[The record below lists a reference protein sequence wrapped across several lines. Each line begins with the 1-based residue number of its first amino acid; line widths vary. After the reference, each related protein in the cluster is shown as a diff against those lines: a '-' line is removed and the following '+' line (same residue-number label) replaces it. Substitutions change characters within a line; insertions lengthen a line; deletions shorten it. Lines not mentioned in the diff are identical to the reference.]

1 MCASKQ
7 NPREPAFSTTAF
19 LQCLLFWFILLKHTE
34 MRLPL
39 WLCDGLTS
47 AHACFSPVEEPRT
60 GHSTSRG
67 VSPALSREVGSWSDG
82 STPPD
87 EAQECCWLSWQQG
100 HNAVSYSVHWPQ
112 VPFLFYKMWF
122 ILGMGKIV
130 QISPHSTHFKT
141 HCRHSKFRVS
151 LYETV
156 QNELL
161 TLHHLVS

>member
-1 MCASKQ
+1 MS
-7 NPREPAFSTTAF
+7 
-19 LQCLLFWFILLKHTE
+19 FILIYSFRTHRDEMPLMISVALWWAHTSTC
-34 MRLPL
+34 MCLSC
-39 WLCDGLTS
+39 WG
-47 AHACFSPVEEPRT
+47 AQNW
-60 GHSTSRG
+60 HSTSRV
-67 VSPALSREVGSWSDG
+67 VSPALSREGGSWSDG

-151 LYETV
+151 LYEKV

-161 TLHHLVS
+161 SSPSPCELDPVMT